1 MSKFAVVK
9 MRIPMIVTK
18 KIASFITVLALAF
31 FSCTNCQKEPASL
44 LAGTSWE
51 CKEDGSI
58 MVFNDNHSGLYYCKS
73 AIDDVY
79 DEFFSSF
86 DFVYEISG
94 TDLKVQIA
102 YSNRTAVVD
111 FIVEDNG
118 LTTKGDYHILHFV
131 RIEHK
136 SPK

>member
-1 MSKFAVVK
+1 
-9 MRIPMIVTK
+9 
-18 KIASFITVLALAF
+18 
-31 FSCTNCQKEPASL
+31 
-44 LAGTSWE
+44 
-51 CKEDGSI
+51 

-102 YSNRTAVVD
+102 WSNRTAVVD

-136 SPK
+136 FPK

>member
-79 DEFFSSF
+79 DEFVFNRAECS
-86 DFVYEISG
+86 
-94 TDLKVQIA
+94 
-102 YSNRTAVVD
+102 RTAYYQKVASV
-111 FIVEDNG
+111 
-118 LTTKGDYHILHFV
+118 TKRKKLSKLKWYNNTSSK
-131 RIEHK
+131 RK
-136 SPK
+136 SKLK